1 MKIAFIGQK
10 GIPATESGVDKYVE
24 CLAIGLAERNHRVF
38 AYVSNRNAGQNIK
51 EYKKISLIHLP
62 GFSNKWLD
70 SISYNCCTAFHV
82 LFQDFDVINYQAPG
96 PATLSF
102 LIKIFKPRTAL
113 VFTFHWQ
120 DYFQPKVGF
129 MGRVF
134 LRSSARIACKITD
147 KIIVVSRVLEKFI
160 KEKFNQMSKVI
171 PAGVSVS
178 PSNEVYLLEDWGLRK
193 NDYLLAVSRL
203 NKFSGI
209 QYLIAAYNKL
219 EEKKKTNGKKLV
231 IAGGGFYADDYINHL
246 HLLAAGN
253 KNIIFTGFQ
262 RGEVLKQLFSH
273 AYLLIHPS
281 DPSSF
286 SATLLEA
293 MACGKAVLASD
304 IKENMEQLGN
314 NGFYFLNSNTKDLE
328 EKLLRLI
335 NSPQTVK
342 ETGAKA
348 REVVEKDYR
357 WEKIAEKTEVVY
369 RDVIF
374 GKMDNQI
381 IFHNTYGKNA
391 KI

>member
-24 CLAIGLAERNHRVF
+24 CLATGLAEINHKVF
-38 AYVSNRNAGQNIK
+38 AYVSNNNASKNIA

-62 GFSNKWLD
+62 GVSNQWLN
-70 SISYNCCTAFHV
+70 SISYNCCATLHA
-82 LFQDFDVINYQAPG
+82 LFQDFDVINYQSPG
-96 PATLSF
+96 PAILSF

-113 VFTFHWQ
+113 IFTFHWQ
-120 DYFQPKVGF
+120 DYFQPKAGF
-129 MGRVF
+129 LARVF
-134 LRSSARIACKITD
+134 LRSSARAACKITD

-160 KEKFNQMSKVI
+160 KEKFNQKTKVI
-171 PAGVSVS
+171 SAGVSIS
-178 PSNEVYLLEDWGLRK
+178 PTSEDYLLEDWGLHK
-193 NDYLLAVSRL
+193 KDYFLAVSQL

-209 QYLIAAYNKL
+209 QYLISAYNKL
-219 EEKKKTNGKKLV
+219 EEKKKINGKKLV
-231 IAGGGFYADDYINHL
+231 IVGGGFYADDYINHL
-246 HLLAAGN
+246 HLLAVGN

-262 RGEVLKQLFSH
+262 SGEVLKQLFSH
-273 AYLLIHPS
+273 TYLLVHPS
-281 DPSSF
+281 DSSGF

-304 IKENMEQLGN
+304 ITENMEQLGN
-314 NGFYFLNSNTKDLE
+314 NGFYFLKSNAKDLE

-335 NSPQTVK
+335 NSPQIVK

-357 WEKIAEKTEVVY
+357 WGKIAEKTEAVY